1 MTIYMSSGAFRSR
14 TLPRVVADA
23 RRLGITHVELS
34 SGLAHE
40 PELDKAIA
48 DGMAAGLTF
57 LVHNYFPAPAE
68 PKVLNLTAGDPE
80 GLAWSLDHCRRAL
93 DLSVTVGGAFYS
105 LHSGYAAA
113 LKAAMLGRPDVQAAA
128 FKDTSIDREQAY
140 QLMIRSV
147 REIADYAAARGRGLL
162 LENNVISPVYLE
174 KVPVNPLLM
183 THHDEIVRFMSEID
197 RPNVGF
203 LIDTGHAKVSATA
216 LGFDAHEFISAV
228 KPYIRALHLSDNDG
242 REDQNL
248 PFTDKAWFYPLLR
261 DFAGLPMVIE
271 AYTLDD
277 ETMLSQRA
285 LLRRAIGVN

>member
-1 MTIYMSSGAFRSR
+1 MTIYMSSGAFRAR
-14 TLPRVVADA
+14 TVPRVIDDA
-23 RRLGITHVELS
+23 LRLGITHVELS

-40 PELDKAIA
+40 PDLYPALKR
-48 DGMAAGLTF
+48 GMDSGLTF
-57 LVHNYFPAPAE
+57 LVHNYFPAPAD

-80 GLAWSLDHCRRAL
+80 GLTWSLNHCRRAL
-93 DLSVTVGGAFYS
+93 DLSVTVGGGFYS
-105 LHSGYAAA
+105 LHSGFAVS
-113 LKAAMLGRPDVQAAA
+113 LKASMLGKPDVQAAA
-128 FKDTSIDREQAY
+128 MKNTTVDREAAH

-147 REIADYAAARGRGLL
+147 REIADYAAARGKSLL

-183 THHDEIVRFMSEID
+183 THHDEIVRFMGEVD

-216 LGFDAHEFISAV
+216 QGFDTLAFMAAV

-248 PFTDKAWFYPLLR
+248 PFTEQSWFYPLLR
-261 DFAGLPMVIE
+261 DYAHLPMVIE
-271 AYTLDD
+271 AYNLDD
-277 ETMLSQRA
+277 QTMLAQRA
-285 LLRRAIGVN
+285 LLAQAIAAR